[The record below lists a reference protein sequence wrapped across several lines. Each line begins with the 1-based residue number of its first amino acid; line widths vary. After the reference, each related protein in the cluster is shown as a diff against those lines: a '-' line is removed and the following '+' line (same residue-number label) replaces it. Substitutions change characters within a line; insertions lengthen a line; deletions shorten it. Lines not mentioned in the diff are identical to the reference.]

1 MKRIKIWLNDLTLF
15 QQFFALCFLVLA
27 NFLIIFFMSFRQQL
41 DNFINKQIYIYIHQA
56 QTNFETS
63 LFNQVKLYDYNVV
76 HILYDASN
84 KRIENDFLDN
94 NGFVKKVMKGK
105 EDIEL
110 YDGVYYSENKTIV
123 YTIKKLNNFNLFL
136 ISMATDNFRSA
147 YKETLIDDVI
157 KFNILAIIL
166 ILSLL
171 LLWIATIINPLKKIK
186 NYIIRVKNDEK
197 TTLKIDRRDEIGQL
211 ADSLVEMHNELIKQ
225 NKIKE
230 EMIQNISHDLKT
242 PIATIKS
249 YSEAI
254 KDGIYP
260 YDTLEKSV
268 DVIIEHAD
276 RLENKVFNL
285 INFNKIGYL
294 ASDNKAFQKI
304 KMVDIINHV
313 ILGAKVLKPNIKI
326 ILELEDV
333 YFEGE
338 EESWRIL
345 FENLMDNALRYAKTL
360 VKITLVDNELSVF
373 NDGSKIEEERLEKL
387 FRPYEKGNDGQF
399 GLGLSIV
406 KKVCVAYNYKI
417 NAFNEND
424 GVTFKIYRDKEMKR
438 LNKWH
443 I

>member
-1 MKRIKIWLNDLTLF
+1 MKRIRIWLNDLTLF
-15 QQFFALCFLVLA
+15 QQFFSLCFLVLA
-27 NFLIIFFMSFRQQL
+27 NFLIIFFMSFRYQL
-41 DNFINKQIYIYIHQA
+41 DNFINKQIYIYLHQA

-63 LFNQVKLYDYNVV
+63 LFSNVKLYDYNVI
-76 HILYDASN
+76 HILYNASN
-84 KRIENDFLDN
+84 NRIENDFLDK

-105 EDIEL
+105 ENIEQ
-110 YDGVYYSENKTIV
+110 YDGIYYSENKPIV
-123 YTIKKLNNFNLFL
+123 YTIKKLNNYNLFL
-136 ISMATDNFRSA
+136 ITLATDNFRSA

-157 KFNILAIIL
+157 RFNVFAIIL

-186 NYIIRVKNDEK
+186 NYIIRLKNDEK

-268 DVIIEHAD
+268 DVIIEHAN

-285 INFNKIGYL
+285 INFNKIGYF

-304 KMVDIINHV
+304 KMIDIINRV
-313 ILGAKVLKPNIKI
+313 ILGAKVLKPDIKI
-326 ILELEDV
+326 ILELEDA

-345 FENLMDNALRYAKTL
+345 FENLMDNALRYAKSV
-360 VKITLVDNELSVF
+360 VKITLLEDNLSVF
-373 NDGSKIEEERLEKL
+373 NDGPRIEEERLNKL

-417 NAFNEND
+417 DVFNKED
-424 GVTFKIYRDKEMKR
+424 GVVFAIYRDKEMKKV
-438 LNKWH
+438 NKWH
-443 I
+443 L